1 LSMKNK
7 RNLVYS
13 TNSDWTQ
20 EQEAQKPVQK
30 TQGTVYI
37 LRDRKGRGGKTVTVV
52 EGYSGGAKEML
63 KKLQKLCGS
72 GGTLKNGNLEIQGD
86 HRDKISAFLSAEGFK
101 VKLKG
106 G

>member
-1 LSMKNK
+1 MKNK

-13 TNSDWTQ
+13 TEADWTN
-20 EQEAQKPVQK
+20 EQETADPVQK

-52 EGYSGGAKEML
+52 EGYNGDAKAML
-63 KKLQKLCGS
+63 KRLQKLCGS
-72 GGTLKNGNLEIQGD
+72 GGAVKNGHLEIQGD
-86 HRDKISAFLSAEGFK
+86 HRDKISAFLNAEGFK